1 MHPRSPAREPVARV
15 GLGDLTVTDPHRDHS
30 QEDGP
35 MRTDPAPDARSHR
48 PLEGLV
54 LGRRLPGRL
63 TGLRQSSA
71 SAAPNLPGGRR
82 VHPARGVATRRHAE
96 APPARAR
103 AGAPGVPGGSPGAS
117 PGATSGL
124 MSIRQP
130 VSLAASR
137 AFCPS
142 LPMARESW

>member
-1 MHPRSPAREPVARV
+1 VARI
-15 GLGDLTVTDPHRDHS
+15 GYGDLSITDPHRDHS

-35 MRTDPAPDARSHR
+35 MRTDPAPDAGSHG
-48 PLEGLV
+48 PLQGLV

-71 SAAPNLPGGRR
+71 SAAANLPGGRR
-82 VHPARGVATRRHAE
+82 IRPIDRIAARRHPA

-103 AGAPGVPGGSPGAS
+103 AGVPPTPGVSPGA
-117 PGATSGL
+117 PAGATSGL

-130 VSLAASR
+130 VSRAASR
-137 AFCPS
+137 AFWPS
-142 LPMARESW
+142 LPMASESW